1 MSKLYSD
8 DTLDMTATTHG
19 IVGQWAEE
27 PQLQADI
34 FTALGWA
41 GVSTGPDL
49 AAMVGVE
56 VHDAFEEALAALL
69 RHGLVVR
76 YTTPDAPIY
85 VIAQASACI
94 LAGKRLADASADVDV
109 DDDLKDDVETLED
122 LLGPPSW
129 RYEASTLDEFVRKTE
144 NVQSDDASAWLAM
157 IERGEEALV
166 LRADLGSAPAQIRR
180 LSALTR
186 HWPDEA
192 RTALNEPLRIW
203 AGLTMSTRMD
213 FSQDRI
219 VALPSDARAVVVAGP
234 GAGKTFTIQQRVAR
248 LLETGLSPAA
258 ISVIA
263 YSRTA
268 VAELVGRVPVID
280 GEVVDVRTLDSIAG
294 LLATHATEDIGETDY
309 EGTIRQATTLIARD
323 DRIARRWLDG
333 RRHLIVD
340 EAQDVV
346 GSRREM
352 MTTLIGAL
360 PWDCGV
366 TVFGDPAQAIHD
378 YRARESGH
386 EGPAAMD
393 AVLTASGFERYE
405 LGGNH
410 RTSRSTLRRL
420 ARAGRGIVLDSAS
433 GHAALSEM
441 RGLLQETSD
450 GPPPAPAEVRPVAE
464 LALFRSNAAA
474 ARHAARMGE
483 VGVRVRLSDADIQ
496 LAPAWLGCAMELLQ
510 GRGPDAIAEIVR
522 SNPTLP
528 AAANVAEVLAV
539 ALVDGRYDAAR
550 MAEAVRA
557 GRAPVPEPFI
567 GQVASTIHAA
577 KGREAQDVELH
588 LPGPHDG
595 LSDAE
600 AAEEA
605 RVLYVGA
612 TRAKRRLYVAP
623 ETGTM
628 RVTKGRHWRAAGTGV
643 QVQLR
648 PSDALGMTV
657 FSRPDGPVRA
667 QLLRWRSEGGWG
679 LFSDDDE
686 EIELA
691 RFSET
696 FDREIASICAGV
708 RAAPFVPVARGHF
721 RVIWS
726 TIAREDALEVAP
738 VTDGFIWINFKRQ
751 RNP

>member
-1 MSKLYSD
+1 
-8 DTLDMTATTHG
+8 MTATTHG
-19 IVGQWAEE
+19 IVGRPAEE
-27 PQLQADI
+27 PPLQADI
-34 FTALGWA
+34 VTALGWA

-49 AAMVGVE
+49 AAIVGVE
-56 VHDAFEEALAALL
+56 VDDAFEEALAALL
-69 RHGLVVR
+69 GHGLVVR
-76 YTTPDAPIY
+76 HTTPDAPIY
-85 VIAQASACI
+85 VIAQASVCV
-94 LAGKRLADASADVDV
+94 LAGRRLADASADVDGG
-109 DDDLKDDVETLED
+109 LKDDVETLED

-129 RYEASTLDEFVRKTE
+129 RYEASTIEQFVRKAE
-144 NVQSDDASAWLAM
+144 NVSSDDASAWLAM

-166 LRADLGSAPAQIRR
+166 LGGDLGSTPAQVRR

-186 HWPDEA
+186 RWPEEA
-192 RTALNEPLRIW
+192 RTALNAPLRIW
-203 AGLTMSTRMD
+203 AGLTASARTD

-219 VALPSDARAVVVAGP
+219 VALPSDARAVAVAGP
-234 GAGKTFTIQQRVAR
+234 GAGKTFTIQQRVVR

-268 VAELVGRVPVID
+268 VAELLGRVPVID
-280 GEVVDVRTLDSIAG
+280 GEMVDIRTLDSIAG
-294 LLATHATEDIGETDY
+294 LFVTHATEDIGETDY
-309 EGTIRQATTLIARD
+309 EGTVRQATTLMARD

-352 MTTLIGAL
+352 LTTLIGAL
-360 PWDCGV
+360 PRDCGV

-378 YRARESGH
+378 YRARESGRA
-386 EGPAAMD
+386 GPAAMD
-393 AVLTASGFERYE
+393 AILTASGFERCE
-405 LGGNH
+405 LRGNH
-410 RTSRSTLRRL
+410 RTSRTTLRRL
-420 ARAGRGIVLDSAS
+420 AHEGRRIVLDSAS

-450 GPPPAPAEVRPVAE
+450 GPPPMPAEVRPVAE
-464 LALFRSNAAA
+464 LALFRSHAAA

-496 LAPAWLGCAMELLQ
+496 LAPVWLGCAMELLH
-510 GRGPDAIAEIVR
+510 GRGPDAVAEVVR
-522 SNPTLP
+522 NDPTLP
-528 AAANVAEVLAV
+528 DAANVAEALAV

-557 GRAPVPEPFI
+557 GRAPAPEPPI

-588 LPGPHDG
+588 LPEPRDG

-612 TRAKRRLYVAP
+612 TRARRRLYVAP

-628 RVTKGRHWRAAGTGV
+628 RVTKGRHWRAAGTSV
-643 QVQLR
+643 QIQLR

-657 FSRPDGPVRA
+657 FSRPNGSVRA
-667 QLLRWRSEGGWG
+667 QLLRWRREGGWG
-679 LFSDDDE
+679 LFSDDNDE
-686 EIELA
+686 VEVA

-721 RVIWS
+721 RVAWC

-738 VTDGFIWINFKRQ
+738 VTDGFVWINFKRQ